1 LKGSTFESQR
11 DKYARMGT
19 LVENNIMMAKMAQG
33 KAEADSQNAER
44 EARTNLLKQQVAD
57 AQNRAKEEAAQKQ
70 MLTSLNEFNQQ
81 SALPAKMRVTPE
93 LNQFLY
99 SNSATPTEI
108 PSYLYDTANSNIESA
123 NRGSGVLSPAV
134 QQDFKSKL
142 NDPVVQQ
149 ILQVFNATG
158 KVPDANTVE
167 RITVNSALAA
177 QRLEDKKL
185 AAKVRNPGMPVDM
198 INERGERVT
207 RVYDNV
213 TNLVLSEVPSK
224 DDPKNIVN
232 IAARTEEAT
241 ARGKANR
248 AFLDGV
254 EQQGNSAKEAIDTHA
269 TIRGLLNK
277 GATTGAL
284 RAAIPDIAANGAE
297 ALGLLDTTG
306 QANQQQLQ
314 SLLAKS
320 ALENAKTYYKGQ
332 GSVSDQERKAVEK
345 ISLSY
350 GKGTLTNLQMMDQL
364 DQVHQRASAKDDY
377 LYDFKK
383 ENPSIDDIGIVAAIK
398 DWDRDPN
405 NALKNFKPASS
416 TVNADAISV
425 ENQSIDSLRDRQAKL
440 NAKAQNDKR

>member
-1 LKGSTFESQR
+1 
-11 DKYARMGT
+11 
-19 LVENNIMMAKMAQG
+19 MMAKMAQG
-33 KAEADSQNAER
+33 KAEVDSLNAER
-44 EARTNLLKQQVAD
+44 AARTNLLNQQVAE
-57 AQNRAKEEAAQKQ
+57 AQKRAQEEAAQKQ

-81 SALPAKMRVTPE
+81 SALPAKMSVTPE

-99 SNSATPTEI
+99 KNSATPTEI

-123 NRGSGVLSPAV
+123 NRGSGVLSSAV

-213 TNLVLSEVPSK
+213 TDLVLSEVPSK

-241 ARGKANR
+241 ARGKENR
-248 AFLDGV
+248 EFIKGV
-254 EQQGNSAKEAIDTHA
+254 EQQGNSAREAIQTHA
-269 TIRGLLNK
+269 TIRGLLDQ

-284 RAAIPDIAANGAE
+284 RAAIPDIIANGAE
-297 ALGLLDTTG
+297 ALGLLDTAG

-332 GSVSDQERKAVEK
+332 GSVSDQERKAVER

-377 LYDFKK
+377 LYNFKK
-383 ENPSIDDIGIVAAIK
+383 ENPSIEDIEIVTAIK
-398 DWDRDPN
+398 DWNRDPN
-405 NALKNFKPASS
+405 NALENFKPATS
-416 TVNADAISV
+416 TVNSDAISLKDKSNV
-425 ENQSIDSLRDRQAKL
+425 SLEKRRDELK
-440 NAKAQNDKR
+440 AKANGGKR

>member
-1 LKGSTFESQR
+1 
-11 DKYARMGT
+11 
-19 LVENNIMMAKMAQG
+19 MMAKMAQG
-33 KAEADSQNAER
+33 KAEVDSQNAER
-44 EARTNLLKQQVAD
+44 AARTNLLNQQVAD

-81 SALPAKMRVTPE
+81 SALPAKMRVAPE

-99 SNSATPTEI
+99 GNSATPTEI
-108 PSYLYDTANSNIESA
+108 PSYLYDYANSNIESA

-167 RITVNSALAA
+167 RITVNSAIAA
-177 QRLEDKKL
+177 QRSEDKKN
-185 AAKVRNPGMPVDM
+185 AARVRNPGIPLDE

-213 TNLVLSEVPSK
+213 TGLVLSEVPSK

-232 IAARTEEAT
+232 IAVRTEEET
-241 ARGKANR
+241 ARGKTNR
-248 AFLDGV
+248 AFIEGV
-254 EQQGNSAKEAIDTHA
+254 EQQGNSAKEAINTHA

-284 RAAIPDIAANGAE
+284 RAAIPDIIANGAE
-297 ALGLLDTTG
+297 ALGLLDTAG

-332 GSVSDQERKAVEK
+332 GSVSDQERKAVER

-350 GKGTLTNLQMMDQL
+350 GKGTLSNIQMMDAL
-364 DQVHQRASAKDDY
+364 DQVYQRTSAKDDY
-377 LYDFKK
+377 LYNFKK
-383 ENPSIDDIGIVAAIK
+383 ENPNIEDSVIVAAIK
-398 DWDRDPN
+398 DWNRDPN
-405 NALKNFKPASS
+405 NALENFKPATS
-416 TVNADAISV
+416 TVNSDAISLK
-425 ENQSIDSLRDRQAKL
+425 NKSSDSLLNRQTEL
-440 NAKAQNDKR
+440 NAKANGGKR